1 MAYTIEFLKTAYE
14 ELSSLPKEAQRQIVK
29 RVEALKNDPRPAGAK
44 QLQGGEKLLRI
55 RVGDY
60 RIVYMVE
67 GKQLIVL
74 IVRIGHRKEVYENL
88 KSSASRVLIWRQ
100 RKK

>member
-1 MAYTIEFLKTAYE
+1 VAYTIEFLRTAHE
-14 ELSSLPKEAQRQIVK
+14 ELSSLPKEAQRQIIK
-29 RVEALKNDPRPAGAK
+29 RVEALKNDPRPAGAE

-55 RVGDY
+55 RVADY
-60 RIVYMVE
+60 RVVYTVE